1 MRADAETLR
10 AAWFPVW
17 PSAKDI
23 DESASATRIS
33 RNIFEKHL
41 RPQLRIF
48 IQLVADAANSQNVVR
63 VLRITLQ
70 LLTQTVDVGID
81 VSLVA
86 FILRAPD
93 PIQQIVSRPRAAR
106 FGGQQL
112 EYLELQRRQID
123 ALTA

>member
-23 DESASATRIS
+23 EESASATRIS

-41 RPQLRIF
+41 RPQLRIL

-63 VLRITLQ
+63 VLGIVLQ
-70 LLTQTVDVGID
+70 LFPQAVDVGID
-81 VSLVA
+81 VPLIA
-86 FILRAPD
+86 FVFRTPD
-93 PIQQIVSRPRAAR
+93 TVQQIVSR
-106 FGGQQL
+106 
-112 EYLELQRRQID
+112 
-123 ALTA
+123 